1 MNGVEVINNSKKE
14 VEEIM
19 GEIDQILCL
28 YLKENPKKVVADW
41 QKNILVHEND
51 PYAEQIIKNG
61 ERLLTF
67 FIEYL
72 KEEISLQ
79 DIKMISKKIAQERAE
94 AGVNIAEFIY
104 NTNIAKKQIMDIV
117 SLLTP
122 NLQQYQLLTNK
133 VNAFFENLIYYTIY
147 SYYELK

>member
-1 MNGVEVINNSKKE
+1 M
-14 VEEIM
+14 EEIK
-19 GEIDQILCL
+19 QILCL

-41 QKNILVHEND
+41 QKDILVHEND

-104 NTNIAKKQIMDIV
+104 NTDIAKRQIMDIV